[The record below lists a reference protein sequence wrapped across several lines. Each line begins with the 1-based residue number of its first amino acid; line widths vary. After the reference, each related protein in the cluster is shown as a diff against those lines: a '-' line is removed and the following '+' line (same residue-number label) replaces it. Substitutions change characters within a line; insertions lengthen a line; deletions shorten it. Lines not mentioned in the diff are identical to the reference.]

1 MPAKIQEI
9 SLTTVTEH
17 TGFRGR
23 KQTTEEAVCLKTAGG
38 NIYLKK
44 SAVEGAGNS
53 WRCWCV
59 GSRIS
64 LQKRTFRFLI
74 LFNPAPCIAPSRFW
88 TVRRDGAFLS
98 FPVWAF
104 YFPTLFHF

>member
-1 MPAKIQEI
+1 MSAKIQEI

-23 KQTTEEAVCLKTAGG
+23 NQTTEEAVCLKTAGG

-53 WRCWCV
+53 WQ
-59 GSRIS
+59 
-64 LQKRTFRFLI
+64 LL
-74 LFNPAPCIAPSRFW
+74 
-88 TVRRDGAFLS
+88 VRRLRNLS
-98 FPVWAF
+98 AEKQIPFSD
-104 YFPTLFHF
+104 TL

>member
-1 MPAKIQEI
+1 MSAKIQEI

-38 NIYLKK
+38 I
-44 SAVEGAGNS
+44 AP
-53 WRCWCV
+53 
-59 GSRIS
+59 
-64 LQKRTFRFLI
+64 FRFG
-74 LFNPAPCIAPSRFW
+74 P
-88 TVRRDGAFLS
+88 VRRDGAFLS

>member
-1 MPAKIQEI
+1 MSAKIQEI

-53 WRCWCV
+53 WQ
-59 GSRIS
+59 
-64 LQKRTFRFLI
+64 LL
-74 LFNPAPCIAPSRFW
+74 
-88 TVRRDGAFLS
+88 VRRLKNLS
-98 FPVWAF
+98 TEKNIPFSDS
-104 YFPTLFHF
+104 H